1 MIGHTVLKDGKER
14 HADVYNVN
22 IPLIPEILEQD
33 ANAPKVAWTT
43 LANRKYGRIFL
54 PEGQSQPESQA
65 EKDAERAGPA
75 AVPLNSPDLTKGQGL
90 RLPSQIPK
98 AFAFKPDLSSLVSP
112 EATSLEPG
120 TDLWA
125 LHQGITS
132 ITPLRATFAEGEI
145 SARIATVEGGVK
157 GLWKL

>member
-1 MIGHTVLKDGKER
+1 M
-14 HADVYNVN
+14 
-22 IPLIPEILEQD
+22 IPEILEQD
-33 ANAPKVAWTT
+33 SSAPKVAWTT

-54 PEGQSQPESQA
+54 PEEQSEAETQA

-75 AVPLNSPDLTKGQGL
+75 AVPLNSPDLSKSQSASL
-90 RLPSQIPK
+90 RLPSKIPK
-98 AFAFKPDLSSLVSP
+98 AFAFKPDLGSLVNP
-112 EATSLEPG
+112 ESTSLEPG

-132 ITPLRATFAEGEI
+132 ITPLKATFAQGEI
-145 SARIATVEGGVK
+145 SARIATVDGGVK